1 MSIFLEPVL
10 CLLGLLA
17 GLGLQ
22 HVPTWLGASE
32 SIVLS
37 FDWASIAVYVLAYVA
52 GGRETL
58 HHTLADLR
66 HGEVNI
72 DLLMLAA
79 AAGAAA
85 LGDWP
90 EGAVLLFLFS
100 LSHALEGFILGR
112 TRRAIAGLMELTPD
126 EATLLRDD
134 REQRVPVGQLIV
146 GDLVVVRPSERIPV
160 DGVIDEGFTSVDQ
173 SPMTGESIP
182 VDKSPG
188 DVVFGGTLNQQGLI
202 HVRVTRIAGETTLAR
217 MVQLVEQAQ
226 TERAASQRFTE
237 WFGPRYTWLVLGGS
251 LAYFLLLWLAL
262 GFSPYDAFY
271 RSMAVLVVAS
281 PCAVVLS
288 IPAAI
293 LTAITSA
300 ASGGVL
306 FKGGVHL
313 EDTALIKTMAF
324 DKTGT
329 LTRGRPELVGI
340 ATADGVSEEQ
350 LLRAAV
356 AIEQRSEHPLARAI
370 THAAETRGLVAKP
383 AEEITSVPGFGVTGT
398 VDGHPLKIG
407 KALWFEQN
415 GPALPPELAPRLQEF
430 RAAGQTVIAVVE
442 DRRYLGLLAVAD
454 TLRPTAVSAIGE
466 LKGLGIAPL
475 LMLTGDSIDVARDF
489 AGHLGLDYQAE
500 LLPEDKLKHIERL
513 REQHGSVG
521 MIGDGMNDAPA
532 LALANVGFS
541 LGGAGTDVALETA
554 DVVIMA
560 DDLRR
565 LPYAVTLARRTQRII
580 RQNLT
585 IAFGVMG
592 TLLLVGLFFELPL
605 PLAVLGHEGSTVL
618 VILNG
623 LRLLAH
629 PRPEPLL
636 QPG

>member
-1 MSIFLEPVL
+1 MSVFLEPLL

-22 HVPTWLGASE
+22 HIPDWLGASE
-32 SIVLS
+32 PIVL
-37 FDWASIAVYVLAYVA
+37 FLNQAAVAVYVLAFVA

-58 HHTLADLR
+58 LHTIADLKR
-66 HGEVNI
+66 GVVNI

-79 AAGAAA
+79 ATGAAA

-112 TRRAIAGLMELTPD
+112 TRQAIAGLMELTPD
-126 EATLLRDD
+126 EATLLRDGQ
-134 REQRVPVGQLIV
+134 EQRVPVEQLAV

-160 DGVIDEGFTSVDQ
+160 DGDIDEGFTSVDQ

-188 DVVFGGTLNQQGLI
+188 DVVFGGTLNQQGLV

-262 GFSPYDAFY
+262 DFPSHDAFY

-313 EDTALIKTMAF
+313 EDTALLKTMAF

-340 ATADGVSEEQ
+340 ATADDVSEEQ

-370 THAAETRGLVAKP
+370 THAAATRGLIAEP

-407 KALWFEQN
+407 KALWFEQQ
-415 GPALPPELAPRLQEF
+415 GPALPPELAPQLQEF

-442 DRRYLGLLAVAD
+442 DQRFLGLLAVAD
-454 TLRPTAVSAIGE
+454 TLRPTAASAIRE
-466 LKGLGIAPL
+466 LKGGTAPL

-565 LPYAVTLARRTQRII
+565 LPYAVAPARRTQRII

-592 TLLLVGLFFELPL
+592 TLLLVGLFAELPL

-629 PRPEPLL
+629 PRPEPM
-636 QPG
+636 PRPD

>member
-1 MSIFLEPVL
+1 MAIF
-10 CLLGLLA
+10 
-17 GLGLQ
+17 
-22 HVPTWLGASE
+22 
-32 SIVLS
+32 
-37 FDWASIAVYVLAYVA
+37 VYVLAFVA

-58 HHTLADLR
+58 LHTFADLR
-66 HGEVNI
+66 RGEVNI
-72 DLLMLAA
+72 DLLMLVA

-100 LSHALEGFILGR
+100 LSHALEGYILGR

-126 EATLLRDD
+126 EATRLRDGQ
-134 REQRVPVGQLIV
+134 EQRVPVEQLGV
-146 GDLVVVRPSERIPV
+146 GEVVVVRPSERMPV
-160 DGVIDEGFTSVDQ
+160 DGVIEEGFTSVDQ

-182 VDKSPG
+182 VDKAPG
-188 DVVFGGTLNQQGLI
+188 DTVFGGTLNQQGLV

-226 TERAASQRFTE
+226 TGRAASQRFTE

-251 LAYFLLLWLAL
+251 LAYFLLLRVGLD
-262 GFSPYDAFY
+262 FPSYDAFY

-306 FKGGVHL
+306 FKGGIHL
-313 EDTALIKTMAF
+313 EDTALLKTMAF

-340 ATADGVSEEQ
+340 ATADGVSDEQ

-356 AIEQRSEHPLARAI
+356 AIEQHSEHPLARAI
-370 THAAETRGLVAKP
+370 THAAKARSIIAKP
-383 AEEITSVPGFGVTGT
+383 AEDITSVPGFGVTGT
-398 VDGHPLKIG
+398 VDGLPLKIG

-415 GPALPPELAPRLQEF
+415 GPALPSELVRDLEEF
-430 RAAGQTVIAVVE
+430 RAAGQSVMAVVE
-442 DRRYLGLLAVAD
+442 GERFLGLLAVAD
-454 TLRPTAVSAIGE
+454 TLRPTAAHAIRE
-466 LKGLGIAPL
+466 LKGLGLAPL

-489 AGHLGLDYQAE
+489 ASHLGLEFQAE
-500 LLPEDKLKHIERL
+500 LLPEDKLKHIEQL
-513 REQHGSVG
+513 RREHGAVG

-565 LPYAVTLARRTQRII
+565 LPYAVTLARRTQQVI

-592 TLLLVGLFFELPL
+592 TLLVVGLFFELPL